1 MSWLNALNGRFDCAT
16 VWWKAMNEAVS
27 TAKNIEVV
35 KQRFEILS
43 GTAANWTRLKKTAAV
58 GLKSIYAHGL
68 RSLLTV
74 LGIVIGVAAVIAML
88 AVSEG
93 RSFEAQQQFRAL
105 GSNNIIVKSVKPV
118 EVQGGGGAGFR
129 PQSVIYGL
137 TYEDIET
144 IKMTIPGINNVIP
157 SRIVKK
163 NVRYLNNTVSTDVVG
178 TTVDYPIS
186 RNYNVSEGRFF
197 TQDEVDGQ
205 KNVVVLSQEVATAL
219 FPLTNPIGDSIRID
233 GYYYNVIGIMES
245 EGFSN
250 LGRSQAGSSNAAP
263 TRIFIPMSAARYRFG
278 ETLVRQTSGGIESET
293 VQLHEAI
300 IQLEDQDSVE
310 EVGKIIEQI
319 LARRHRKI
327 DYAVEVPLALIR
339 QAEAS
344 ALRDQLQAAAIA
356 GISLLV
362 GGIGIMNIMLASVT
376 ERTREIGIRRAL
388 GAKKKDI
395 IMQFLIEAVILSGV
409 GGLIGVIL
417 GITVPLLLSLFWG
430 MTTIVT
436 FGAPLLAFS
445 ISAVIGVAF
454 GIYPSMRAADM
465 DPVEA
470 LRHE

>member
-1 MSWLNALNGRFDCAT
+1 
-16 VWWKAMNEAVS
+16 MNEALRKS
-27 TAKNIEVV
+27 GILKIAEAV
-35 KQRFEILS
+35 KQRFAIPR
-43 GTAANWTRLKKTAAV
+43 GMAANWTRLKKTAAV

-74 LGIVIGVAAVIAML
+74 LGIVIGVAAVISML

-105 GSNNIIVKSVKPV
+105 GSNNIILKSVKPV
-118 EVQGGGGAGFR
+118 EVQGGGGGFR
-129 PQSVIYGL
+129 PQAVVYGL
-137 TYEDIET
+137 TYEDIAT
-144 IKMTIPGINNVIP
+144 IEMTIPGITNVIP

-163 NVRYLNNTVSTDVVG
+163 NVRYLDNTMSTDVVG

-186 RNYNVSEGRFF
+186 RNYNLREGRFF

-205 KNVVVLSQEVATAL
+205 RNVVVLSQEVATAL

-300 IQLEDQDSVE
+300 IQLADQDSVE
-310 EVGKIIEQI
+310 EVGQIIEQI
-319 LARRHRKI
+319 LARRHRKV

-339 QAEAS
+339 QAEQS

-395 IMQFLIEAVILSGV
+395 VMQFLIEAVILSGV

>member
-1 MSWLNALNGRFDCAT
+1 MS
-16 VWWKAMNEAVS
+16 EAVKKSGFSGVVRAAAKQQSTLHAS
-27 TAKNIEVV
+27 TA
-35 KQRFEILS
+35 S
-43 GTAANWTRLKKTAAV
+43 ANWTRIRKTAAV

-105 GSNNIIVKSVKPV
+105 GSNNIIVKSVKPADIDSSA
-118 EVQGGGGAGFR
+118 GGGGFR
-129 PQSVIYGL
+129 PQAVVYGI
-137 TYEDIET
+137 TYEDVET
-144 IKMTIPGINNVIP
+144 IRQTIPSVTNIIP
-157 SRIVKK
+157 SRIIKK

-186 RNYNVSEGRFF
+186 RNYNLREGRFF
-197 TQDEVDGQ
+197 TQEEVDRQ
-205 KNVVVLSQEVATAL
+205 SNVVVLSDEVATAL

-233 GYYYNVIGIMES
+233 GNYYNVIGIMES

-263 TRIFIPMSAARYRFG
+263 TRIFIPLSAARFRFG
-278 ETLVRQTSGGIESET
+278 ETLVRQTSGGMESES
-293 VQLHEAI
+293 VELHEAI
-300 IQLEDQDSVE
+300 IQVASQDVVE
-310 EVGKIIEQI
+310 ETGQIIEQI
-319 LARRHRKI
+319 LERRHRKI

-409 GGLIGVIL
+409 GGLIGVFL
-417 GITVPLLLSLFWG
+417 GITIPILLSLFWG

-436 FGAPLLAFS
+436 VGAPLLAFS
-445 ISAVIGVAF
+445 ISAVIGVVF